1 MKINSE
7 TPPAVLDPIPDRRWH
22 LKFEGEI
29 SKPERQMTRTSI
41 KLIIVGPS
49 GVGKTSLVEYFMHE
63 QLSTEVVSTVSPAF
77 ANATITLADQT
88 QVDLQI
94 WDTAGQEKYQSISQ
108 MFYREAHVALIC
120 YFYSDI
126 SFIAGW
132 ASRVRELAP
141 KCAVYLVATKADL
154 LTLERDIKGIRRDS
168 AALAERLKATFFL
181 TSSVTGQGVRELF
194 ESAAKAGVD
203 LIAGSQVSIR
213 VEKPPAEAKCCAASG
228 REDG

>member
-1 MKINSE
+1 M
-7 TPPAVLDPIPDRRWH
+7 
-22 LKFEGEI
+22 KFEAAV
-29 SKPERQMTRTSI
+29 SKRDRMMAKTSI

-63 QLSTEVVSTVSPAF
+63 QFSTEVVSSVSPAF
-77 ANATITLADQT
+77 ANATITLADET

-126 SFIAGW
+126 SFISGW
-132 ASRVRELAP
+132 VTRVREFAP
-141 KCAVYLVATKADL
+141 NCAVYLVATKADL

-168 AALAERLKATFFL
+168 AALAGRLNATFFL

-194 ESAAKAGVD
+194 ENAAKAGVD
-203 LIAGSQVSIR
+203 VIAGRQVSVR
-213 VEKPPAEAKCCAASG
+213 LERPPPEAKCCGASG
-228 REDG
+228 GKDG